1 MKTKETFY
9 VVLLALRWLRSKQ
22 NLGFI
27 PNSLTYP
34 RCHSHAAAAVSGG
47 FWSAVAAGSFAAPA
61 ELHAASA
68 ARMTGLAAAGASG
81 RPAGTVPRP
90 GAAPREP
97 SGGAGSSPEPPTGP
111 GPDRAV
117 RTPVKSC
124 CLPATDDVRPQ
135 DLPPPLRTLYMVR
148 CGAREACADQRSN
161 EERRESDGQGETFR
175 GQ

>member
-1 MKTKETFY
+1 M
-9 VVLLALRWLRSKQ
+9 
-22 NLGFI
+22 
-27 PNSLTYP
+27 NSLTYP
-34 RCHSHAAAAVSGG
+34 CCHSHAAAAAAAAVSGG

-61 ELHAASA
+61 ELHPASA

-81 RPAGTVPRP
+81 RPAGTLPRP

-97 SGGAGSSPEPPTGP
+97 SGGAGSSPEPPTGPGP

-135 DLPPPLRTLYMVR
+135 DLPPPLRTIYMVR
-148 CGAREACADQRSN
+148 CGAREACAGPAVQ
-161 EERRESDGQGETFR
+161 
-175 GQ
+175 